1 METMEKIIP
10 TSHSLNPTVTGTS
23 ALAVT
28 YDGGVAIA
36 TDRVAS
42 YGKTARY
49 KHIPRQYRVNENVV
63 VAFGGDHADFQ
74 WLQNVIERVEED
86 HKSYDSNIK
95 LTARGLYNYLC
106 SLLYYRRSKMDP
118 LWNTLIVAGMN
129 PEPTYDEL
137 APFIGVITQR
147 GVAYEAK
154 SVATGMGQMLLNESL
169 ERATRDK
176 GGKLNKEEA
185 LDLIRTTVQL
195 GYYHD
200 CCADNEIDLTVVD
213 KEGTHLLKPET
224 FVGDWSLAEYNCQY
238 E

>member
-1 METMEKIIP
+1 METMDKIIP
-10 TSHSLNPTVTGTS
+10 TTHTLNPTVTGTT
-23 ALAVT
+23 ALAVA
-28 YDGGVAIA
+28 YDGGVAIV

-49 KHIPRQYRVNENVV
+49 KQIPRQYRVNENVV

-74 WLQNVIERVEED
+74 WLQNVIERVEEE
-86 HKSYDSNIK
+86 HKTYDRSIK
-95 LTARGLYNYLC
+95 VTPRGLYNYLT
-106 SLLYYRRSKMDP
+106 SLLYYRRTKMDP

-154 SVATGMGQMLLNESL
+154 SVATGLGQMLLNESM
-169 ERATRDK
+169 ERTIREE
-176 GGKLNKEEA
+176 GKLTKDGA
-185 LDLIRTTVQL
+185 LNLLRETVKL

-200 CCADNEIDLTVVD
+200 CCADNEIDLSVVD
-213 KEGTHLLKPET
+213 KEGTHLLKPER
-224 FVGDWSLAEYNCQY
+224 FIGDWSLAEYNCQY